1 MAELARFCMR
11 RVRSTGRPAIE
22 LPNNRKVPSVKIILP
37 HHGLCAAKNV
47 EGIAEHFWTMK
58 GIKLIPPGKD
68 DGLYSGND
76 LVAVLEGSNTLNTTS
91 GAKKCHAA

>member
-1 MAELARFCMR
+1 MR
-11 RVRSTGRPAIE
+11 RVRSIGRPAIK
-22 LPNNRKVPSVKIILP
+22 LPKNRKVPSVKIILSLP
-37 HHGLCAAKNV
+37 GLCAAKDV

-76 LVAVLEGSNTLNTTS
+76 LMAVLEGSNTLNTTS
-91 GAKKCHAA
+91 GAGKMSCRLNRKNTY